1 LKNPERNSQRILG
14 IDPGSHVCGYGVISA
29 GGEYI
34 ASGRLELSSQ
44 TPLPA
49 RLKELHEAL
58 GEVLEEFSPDVVA
71 IEKIFFAKSVRS
83 ALSLGH
89 ARGVVMLA
97 AALKGIPCCE
107 YSPLEVKK
115 AVTGYGRAEKRQVSE
130 MVKSILS
137 LNVSLSP
144 DSGDALALAVCHLNR
159 LNFEKA
165 VVAGR

>member
-1 LKNPERNSQRILG
+1 
-14 IDPGSHVCGYGVISA
+14 VCGYGVISI

-34 ASGRLELSSQ
+34 ASGRIALSPQ
-44 TPLPA
+44 APLA
-49 RLKELHEAL
+49 TRLKELHEAL
-58 GEVLEEFSPDVVA
+58 ETVIQDFRPDVAA

-89 ARGVVMLA
+89 ARGVAILA

-115 AVTGYGRAEKRQVSE
+115 AVTGYGRAEKRQVEE

-137 LNVSLSP
+137 LKVSLSP
-144 DSGDALALAVCHLNR
+144 DSSDALALAVCHLNR

-165 VVAGR
+165 VVARG